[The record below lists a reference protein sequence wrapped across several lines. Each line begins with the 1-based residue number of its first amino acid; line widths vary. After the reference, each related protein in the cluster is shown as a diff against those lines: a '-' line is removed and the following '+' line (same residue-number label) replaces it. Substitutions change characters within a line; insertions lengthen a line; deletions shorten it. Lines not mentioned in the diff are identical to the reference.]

1 MQMSHNWHLSI
12 LFHFWKAFWYIHML
26 GQKSSSNKFHRAKII
41 QFSSVAQSC
50 LTLCDL
56 MNHSTS
62 GLPVHHQLQ
71 ESTQTHIH
79 WVSDAIQPSHPLS
92 SPFSS
97 FLQSFTA
104 SGSFPDQRAQVQSL
118 VGELNPTSC
127 GVSKKKDCGNPAPSK
142 SASTIFSPQQH
153 LLISCVWVTFW

>member
-62 GLPVHHQLQ
+62 GLPVHNQLQ

-92 SPFSS
+92 SPSPPFLNLSQNQGLFKWVSS
-97 FLQSFTA
+97 SHQVAKVLEFQLQHHP
-104 SGSFPDQRAQVQSL
+104 GLISFPPKEGRASNL
-118 VGELNPTSC
+118 C
-127 GVSKKKDCGNPAPSK
+127 
-142 SASTIFSPQQH
+142 
-153 LLISCVWVTFW
+153 